1 MESRLRYSEASFF
14 AELPAAVAEVLTAT
28 GSYAAFNG
36 GFASPPVAQPA
47 PNGVTETALIP
58 KSWTVH
64 NWSFPRYFPGWEKER
79 KHEGIEVLGRP
90 EGVYLE
96 AGR

>member
-1 MESRLRYSEASFF
+1 MMPKHDKFFGCSRQAASYPDG
-14 AELPAAVAEVLTAT
+14 A
-28 GSYAAFNG
+28 
-36 GFASPPVAQPA
+36 
-47 PNGVTETALIP
+47 ALIP
-58 KSWTVH
+58 KNWTVH

-90 EGVYLE
+90 EGVHFE